1 MIVMYR
7 DPKYHTPTHFREVF
21 LKLRT
26 KRPKE
31 EKKRDRR
38 KEIYEKKDNKRGW
51 DLRNTIEAS

>member
-31 EKKRDRR
+31 EKK
-38 KEIYEKKDNKRGW
+38 KETDGKRYMQKKIIKGGR
-51 DLRNTIEAS
+51 T